1 MPELPEVETIKRDL
15 EKRLIGKKLLRIE
28 IFQETFYKKYFKDDF
43 LLKLK
48 TLLSQKI
55 KEIRRKGK
63 YLLLLLENKVLVFH
77 LGVTGALIL
86 GNPKGG
92 NPLFN
97 KKHLILTLEFDE
109 LSLFF
114 IDIRKFGKVWILEK
128 EKLEDHFFFLG
139 KDALEISFKEFK
151 DLLLSKNRLIKSFLL
166 DQRIISGLG
175 NIYTDEILF
184 RSRINPLRKTKNLS
198 EEEIKRIYQNMQE
211 VLVKAI
217 ELRGSSVKNYING
230 KGERGA
236 FQEEHL
242 VYGKRGSPCPI
253 CGNPLQY
260 KKIAQRGTTFC
271 SRCQR

>member
-15 EKRLIGKKLLRIE
+15 EKRLIGKKLLKIETFQE
-28 IFQETFYKKYFKDDF
+28 IFYSKY
-43 LLKLK
+43 LKNLDLK
-48 TLLSQKI
+48 TLLSQKV

-63 YLLLLLENKVLVFH
+63 YLFFLLENKILVFH
-77 LGVTGALIL
+77 LGLTGALIL
-86 GNPKGG
+86 GNPKGA

-97 KKHLILTLEFDE
+97 KKHLILILEFDD
-109 LSLFF
+109 LRLFF
-114 IDIRKFGKVWILEK
+114 IDIRKFGKVWIIEK
-128 EKLEDHFFFLG
+128 EKLEEHFSFLG

-151 DLLLSKNRLIKSFLL
+151 NLLLSKNRLIKSFLL

-230 KGERGA
+230 KGERGT

-242 VYGKRGSPCPI
+242 VYGKRGRPCPI

-271 SRCQR
+271 SYCQT